1 MTCSLSNLD
10 NNLAKQIQRIKCKYR
25 NGNKNVKY
33 AELNTKVASAFLNI
47 QNLKKLDKI

>member
-10 NNLAKQIQRIKCKYR
+10 NNLAKRIQRIKCKYR

-47 QNLKKLDKI
+47 QNLKKFHKI